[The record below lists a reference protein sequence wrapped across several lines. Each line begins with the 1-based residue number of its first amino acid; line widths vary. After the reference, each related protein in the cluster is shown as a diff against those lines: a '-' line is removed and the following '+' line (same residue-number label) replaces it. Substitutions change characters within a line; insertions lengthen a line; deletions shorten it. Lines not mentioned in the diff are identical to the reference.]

1 MFTGLVETTGTLRSR
16 EPRGPGFRLA
26 IGCDLEGLELGE
38 SIAVSGVCLTVAAI
52 EPGVFAADV
61 SLETVEKTTLGR
73 LPIGAAVNLER
84 SLRVGDR
91 LGGHLVSG
99 HVDGV
104 ARVLELEA
112 VGEARRVSCSIPAEL
127 RRFVAAKGS
136 VALDGVSLTVNALSP
151 DGVEL
156 MLIPHTLAVT
166 NLGALVAGSELNL
179 EVDLVAR
186 YVVRHLEATAREDA

>member
-1 MFTGLVETTGTLRSR
+1 MFTGLVESTGILRAR
-16 EPRGPGFRLA
+16 EPRGPGFRLV
-26 IGCDLEGLELGE
+26 IGCGVEDLELGE

-52 EPGVFAADV
+52 EPGAFAADV
-61 SLETVEKTTLGR
+61 SLETVDKTTLGR
-73 LPIGAAVNLER
+73 LPVGAAVNLER
-84 SLRVGDR
+84 SLRAGDR

-104 ARVLELEA
+104 ARVLEIEA
-112 VGEARRVSCSIPAEL
+112 VGEAKRVSCSIPPEL
-127 RRFVAAKGS
+127 SRFVAAKGS
-136 VALDGVSLTVNALSP
+136 VALDGVSLTVNALRA

-166 NLGALVAGSELNL
+166 NLGALRAGSELNL

-186 YVVRHLEATAREDA
+186 YVVRHLEATSERNA